1 MSEYKTRIDAWG
13 ADLPEEKQWEIYD
26 LGKAMPWPHGVIK
39 QLEAL
44 GIERVPTRASW
55 YRFLSRMRRADA
67 ARRIEKIAQSV
78 AEAEGVADRSGIKD
92 HVFVETLK
100 ALAIDKAMTGE
111 TDDATRLAAAAA
123 SIRGAAQ
130 RDRELALKDAAQR
143 TKDEALRLAREKFE
157 FDAAR
162 EAMAKAAE
170 IKSISADD
178 SLAADEKIAKV
189 RAALFGVGT

>member
-1 MSEYKTRIDAWG
+1 METKTRCDAWG
-13 ADLPEEKQWEIYD
+13 ADLPEKVQWDCYD
-26 LGKAMPWPHGVIK
+26 LAKALQWPNGVVA
-39 QLEAL
+39 QLEAI
-44 GIERVPTRASW
+44 GIERLPTRASW
-55 YRFLSRMRRADA
+55 YRFLARMRRADA

-92 HVFVETLK
+92 HIFVETLK

-111 TDDATRLAAAAA
+111 MDDATRLAAAAA

-157 FDAAR
+157 FDAAKQ
-162 EAMAKAAE
+162 AMAKAAE

-178 SLAADEKIAKV
+178 TLAADEKIAKV